1 MHLGSH
7 RPELSR
13 LLGDIRRGDRRA
25 LARGITLVENNLPTD
40 PGLTEMW
47 TCPPTGDHPPARVV
61 GITGPPGAGKSTL
74 VSSLVGC
81 IRGAGLTVGVVA
93 VDPASPLTGG
103 AMLGDRIRMQPHFT
117 DPGVFIRSM
126 STRGHL
132 GGLAQ
137 ATRAVT
143 DLLALAGFEV
153 VLVET
158 VGVGQSEVEVMRVA
172 PTVVVVVNPGMGDS
186 VQADKAGLF
195 EIGGVFCVNKA
206 DQEGADRAVRVLRQ
220 MLSLGYRPGP
230 TPQVLTTVATEGRG
244 VSELWDAIVAH
255 GDAASGAI

>member
-1 MHLGSH
+1 M
-7 RPELSR
+7 
-13 LLGDIRRGDRRA
+13 
-25 LARGITLVENNLPTD
+25 VENHLPAD
-40 PGLTEMW
+40 PQLSQTWESMGAVN
-47 TCPPTGDHPPARVV
+47 PPPRLV

-74 VSSLVGC
+74 VSALVDC
-81 IRGAGLTVGVVA
+81 IRERNLTVGVVA

-103 AMLGDRIRMQPHFT
+103 AMLGDRIRMQAHFI

-132 GGLAQ
+132 GGLAR
-137 ATRAVT
+137 ATEAVT
-143 DLLALAGFEV
+143 KLLALAGFDA

-195 EIGGVFCVNKA
+195 EIGGIFCVNKA
-206 DQEGADRAVRVLRQ
+206 DQDGADRAVRVLRQ

-230 TPQVLTTVATEGRG
+230 TPQVVTTVATEGKG
-244 VSELWDAIVAH
+244 VPQLWEAIVAH
-255 GDAASGAI
+255 GDEVSQR

>member
-1 MHLGSH
+1 MGNH
-7 RPELSR
+7 RPELCG
-13 LLGDIRRGDRRA
+13 LLEDLSGGDRRA
-25 LARGITLVENNLPTD
+25 LARAITLVENYLPTD
-40 PGLTEMW
+40 PGLTALW
-47 TCPPTGDHPPARVV
+47 TSPPTGGPTARLV

-74 VSSLVGC
+74 VSALVGC
-81 IRGAGLTVGVVA
+81 IREAGYKVGVVA

-117 DPGVFIRSM
+117 DAGVFIRSM

-132 GGLAQ
+132 GGVAR

-143 DLLALAGFEV
+143 ELLSLAGFEV

-158 VGVGQSEVEVMRVA
+158 VGVGQSEVEVMKVT
-172 PTVVVVVNPGMGDS
+172 PTVVVVVNPGMGDA
-186 VQADKAGLF
+186 VQADKAGIF

-220 MLSLGYRPGP
+220 MLSLGHRPGP
-230 TPQVLTTVATEGRG
+230 TPRVLTTIATEGEG
-244 VSELWDAIVAH
+244 VPELWEAVVAY
-255 GDAASGAI
+255 GDHLL

>member
-1 MHLGSH
+1 MWQ
-7 RPELSR
+7 
-13 LLGDIRRGDRRA
+13 
-25 LARGITLVENNLPTD
+25 GIGRV
-40 PGLTEMW
+40 G
-47 TCPPTGDHPPARVV
+47 PPPVVV

-74 VSSLVGC
+74 VSALVDC
-81 IRGAGLTVGVVA
+81 IRKAGLTVGVVA

-103 AMLGDRIRMQPHFT
+103 ALLGDRIRMQPHFT

-132 GGLAQ
+132 GGLAGS
-137 ATRAVT
+137 TRAVT
-143 DLLALAGFEV
+143 ELLALAGFEV

-158 VGVGQSEVEVMRVA
+158 VGVGQSEVEVMRIA

-206 DQEGADRAVRVLRQ
+206 DQEGADRAVRVLRR
-220 MLSLGYRPGP
+220 MLSLGHGHGP

-244 VSELWDAIVAH
+244 VPRLWEAIIAH
-255 GDAASGAI
+255 GERLNSKN

>member
-1 MHLGSH
+1 MGNH
-7 RPELSR
+7 RPELSG
-13 LLGDIRRGDRRA
+13 LLEDLRGGDRRA
-25 LARGITLVENNLPTD
+25 LARGITLVENHLPTD
-40 PGLTEMW
+40 PDLTAMW
-47 TCPPTGDHPPARVV
+47 ASDQPGGPVARLV

-74 VSSLVGC
+74 VSALVGLV
-81 IRGAGLTVGVVA
+81 RETGLKVGVVA

-103 AMLGDRIRMQPHFT
+103 ALLGDRIRMQPHFT
-117 DPGVFIRSM
+117 DAGVFIRSM

-132 GGLAQ
+132 GGVAG

-143 DLLALAGFEV
+143 ELLALAGFDV

-158 VGVGQSEVEVMRVA
+158 VGVGQSEVEVMKVT

-186 VQADKAGLF
+186 VQADKAGIF

-220 MLSLGYRPGP
+220 MLSLGHRPGP
-230 TPQVLTTVATEGRG
+230 TPRVLTTIATEGEG
-244 VSELWDAIVAH
+244 VSELWEAIVAY
-255 GDAASGAI
+255 GDDLA

>member
-1 MHLGSH
+1 MEDLRG
-7 RPELSR
+7 
-13 LLGDIRRGDRRA
+13 GDRRA
-25 LARGITLVENNLPTD
+25 LARAITLVENRLPND
-40 PGLTEMW
+40 PDLPRMWESHLTGG
-47 TCPPTGDHPPARVV
+47 PSARMV

-74 VSSLVGC
+74 VSALVGC
-81 IRGAGLTVGVVA
+81 IRRTGSKVGVVA

-117 DPGVFIRSM
+117 DGGVFIRSM

-132 GGLAQ
+132 GGVAR

-143 DLLALAGFEV
+143 ELLALAGFEV

-158 VGVGQSEVEVMRVA
+158 VGVGQSEVEVMKVT

-186 VQADKAGLF
+186 VQADKAGIF

-230 TPQVLTTVATEGRG
+230 KPEVVTTIATEGQG
-244 VSELWDAIVAH
+244 VADLWEAIVAY
-255 GDAASGAI
+255 GDHPA